1 MSENEPGAPLTP
13 KSIKSNIT
21 SDSDRDSLGPTKSFN
36 VEGNS
41 DGQRRHGDC
50 MSIISDISTLS
61 GYSTLSHPSHHN
73 VRRRHR
79 PMVRK
84 GRNDE
89 WNGGRK
95 EGERALLIASGMMGL
110 AIGGHAEVHAP
121 LCLNQ
126 LDSKHIAKNRFCFHE
141 VILAR

>member
-1 MSENEPGAPLTP
+1 MSETEPGAPLTP

-36 VEGNS
+36 VEGSS

-50 MSIISDISTLS
+50 MSIISDVSTLS

-73 VRRRHR
+73 VRRRPDRQR

-84 GRNDE
+84 RRGYDE
-89 WNGGRK
+89 WDGGKRVK
-95 EGERALLIASGMMGL
+95 RLL
-110 AIGGHAEVHAP
+110 
-121 LCLNQ
+121 
-126 LDSKHIAKNRFCFHE
+126 
-141 VILAR
+141 